1 MRTFGIISLV
11 VIALL
16 FFNVI
21 SLHAIGTLSLIL
33 GLLMM
38 LLSGAYFLYHIV
50 LSFLALFN
58 TIKKFLFN
66 ILFKLSE
73 NCRKI
78 FYKRS

>member
-50 LSFLALFN
+50 FSFLALFT

-66 ILFKLSE
+66 IFFKLSE
-73 NCRKI
+73 N
-78 FYKRS
+78 Y